1 MFKHTLTLL
10 IVVAVLLAG
19 CSGLP
24 ALTSLTGSG
33 QPVTQ
38 KFDFT
43 GFDSLQISSA
53 FQVEVVA
60 SDSYTVEV
68 TVDDNLVDSLQVEQR
83 GKTVMIGLEPTI
95 GIRNPTLRARVT
107 MPSLIDLRASGAAR
121 VDLTGFKSGEN
132 VQVNVSGA
140 STVQGDIEAGDL
152 NVEIAGASK
161 LVLSGQGDS
170 LRASASGASTADL
183 SDFAVIDAD
192 VDANG
197 ASHINVNASGT
208 LDAKASGASSVRYS
222 GNPTLGRIDESGAGT
237 VSGQ

>member
-1 MFKHTLTLL
+1 MFKQTLPLL
-10 IVVAVLLAG
+10 IVAAVLLAG

-24 ALTSLTGSG
+24 YLTTIAGSG
-33 QPVTQ
+33 QLVTQ

-60 SDSYTVEV
+60 SDRYTVEV

-83 GKTVMIGLEPTI
+83 GKTVAIGLEPTT

-107 MPSLIDLRASGAAR
+107 MPSLVDLRASGSAR
-121 VDLTGFKSGEN
+121 VELTGFKSSEN
-132 VQVNVSGA
+132 VTINVSGA
-140 STVQGDIEAGDL
+140 STVQGDLELGDL
-152 NVEIAGASK
+152 DAEVAGASK
-161 LVLSGQGDS
+161 LVLTGSGDS
-170 LRASASGASTADL
+170 LRADASGASTADL
-183 SDFAVIDAD
+183 SDFAVG
-192 VDANG
+192 DANVEASG

-208 LDAKASGASSVRYS
+208 LDAKASGASGIRYT
-222 GNPTLGRIDESGAGT
+222 GDPTLGRIDESGAGT